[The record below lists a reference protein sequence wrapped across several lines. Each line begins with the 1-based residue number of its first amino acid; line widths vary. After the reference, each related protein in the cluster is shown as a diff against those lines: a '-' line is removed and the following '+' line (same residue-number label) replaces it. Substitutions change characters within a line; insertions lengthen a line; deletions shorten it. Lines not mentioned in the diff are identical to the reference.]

1 MKFKLLIIFFFF
13 ISCSPH
19 YTKLDNRKPFN
30 ATGFAL
36 IYNSEDF
43 QNKIISTKLNNEILQ
58 ISHQNLNLGTLI
70 KLINPKTKDSIVL
83 KNVKKITYPDFYKI
97 LITKSVADK
106 LNIDKNL
113 PLIEVIE
120 IKKNKSFIAEK
131 AKIFKEE
138 KKISTKVP
146 VTSVQISN
154 ISENNKK
161 KKIKKFDN
169 IFILVASFYTN
180 EAANLL
186 KARIN
191 EELPSYNIKKL
202 VIRKKSAKEY
212 EVLSG
217 SYNSVNSLKND
228 YIKLKKFGF
237 EEMDIFINE

>member
-1 MKFKLLIIFFFF
+1 MKFKFLIIFFFLF
-13 ISCSPH
+13 SCSPH
-19 YTKLDNRKPFN
+19 YTKLDNRKLFN

-36 IYNSEDF
+36 IYNTEDF
-43 QNKIISTKLNNEILQ
+43 QNKIISTKLDNELLQ

-70 KLINPKTKDSIVL
+70 KLINPKTNDSIVL
-83 KNVKKITYPDFYKI
+83 KNVRKITYPDFYKI
-97 LITKSVADK
+97 LITKSVAEK
-106 LNIDKNL
+106 ININKNL
-113 PLIEVIE
+113 PLIEIIE
-120 IKKNKSFIAEK
+120 IKKNKSFVAEK

-138 KKISTKVP
+138 KKISTKAP

-154 ISENNKK
+154 ISENIKK

-169 IFILVASFYTN
+169 ISILVASFYTN

-186 KARIN
+186 KTRII
-191 EELPSYNIKKL
+191 EELPGYNINKL
-202 VIRKKSAKEY
+202 KIRKKSTKEF

-217 SYNSVNSLKND
+217 SYSSVNSLKND